1 MKIYAI
7 GDLHLSGKPPSK
19 PMEIF
24 GKHWADHA
32 AKVATNW
39 HQLIRS
45 DDTVII
51 CGDTSWAM
59 DLQDALTD
67 LNWIAALP
75 GRKIILRGNHD
86 YWWSSLKKMQTA
98 TENNFSFLQ
107 NNFFTCGT
115 TAICGSRG
123 WLLPSS
129 DNFNADDAAIYRREG
144 LRLEASLADKPATA
158 IS

>member
-86 YWWSSLKKMQTA
+86 YWWSSLKK
-98 TENNFSFLQ
+98 
-107 NNFFTCGT
+107 
-115 TAICGSRG
+115 
-123 WLLPSS
+123 
-129 DNFNADDAAIYRREG
+129 DADCDR
-144 LRLEASLADKPATA
+144 K
-158 IS
+158 

>member
-75 GRKIILRGNHD
+75 GRKII
-86 YWWSSLKKMQTA
+86 SAFCKTA
-98 TENNFSFLQ
+98 FLPAARLPYAAVVAGSCLHL
-107 NNFFTCGT
+107 TILT
-115 TAICGSRG
+115 RTMPLSTAVKDCAWRLH
-123 WLLPSS
+123 WKLP
-129 DNFNADDAAIYRREG
+129 
-144 LRLEASLADKPATA
+144 DKPATA